1 MKEGEG
7 NIRVDMS
14 RSRSDQT
21 WSKYKHLR
29 LDPPKSNV
37 NATYGTRSSK
47 CRPTSDQSWQNF
59 WPKHSV
65 TSEAFFRYNAKP
77 SPIEDK
83 TTYQEVPENIVI
95 PSTAGDRNDT
105 HPDALTL
112 YLEKEKQE
120 KKLRPKV
127 NYSFFKDFMLLS

>member
-1 MKEGEG
+1 M
-7 NIRVDMS
+7 
-14 RSRSDQT
+14 
-21 WSKYKHLR
+21 R
-29 LDPPKSNV
+29 LDRPESGV
-37 NATYGTRSSK
+37 NATYGGRSSK
-47 CRPTSDQSWQNF
+47 YRPTSDQSWQKF

-95 PSTAGDRNDT
+95 PTTDDDRNDII
-105 HPDALTL
+105 PDALTM

-127 NYSFFKDFMLLS
+127 NHLYFYRFCVINSS